1 MLSRQRRR
9 RLFADLRGLVLE
21 IGTGTGKNLAYL
33 CERDDIELI
42 AIDPSARMLERAAAR
57 ARHLGRQVELHA
69 ATAQRLP
76 FGDANFDAVIAS
88 FVFCSVAS
96 PMAGLREARRVLRPG
111 GALRLLEHQRPATP
125 WLAPLFDLVNPV
137 AVRLTGAN
145 VNRRTEENVKSAGF
159 DDVSPACTSTASAS
173 CASSRGVGRRG
184 ASGYRM
190 RLDGTMKSGVQ
201 SHRVATAPCA
211 QVGTSLAPAGYEGP
225 CESPPHEGVGF
236 PKPTSPGGLMKARR
250 SKPQS

>member
-1 MLSRQRRR
+1 MDQQGPLSQERVTAIYDRNARFYDTLEAGAERFVLSRQRR

-33 CERDDIELI
+33 RERDDIELI
-42 AIDPSARMLERAAAR
+42 AIDPSTRMLERAAAR

-76 FGDANFDAVIAS
+76 FGDADFDAVIAS

-145 VNRRTEENVKSAGF
+145 VNRRTEENVKNAGF
-159 DDVSPACTSTASAS
+159 DDVSSLHLD
-173 CASSRGVGRRG
+173 RFGILRFIEGR
-184 ASGYRM
+184 
-190 RLDGTMKSGVQ
+190 
-201 SHRVATAPCA
+201 
-211 QVGTSLAPAGYEGP
+211 
-225 CESPPHEGVGF
+225 
-236 PKPTSPGGLMKARR
+236 KA
-250 SKPQS
+250 